1 MTTMPRRRG
10 LILIPNVL
18 FEPTDD
24 IRRRLPRQL
33 GEFKIRLPNL
43 RCLRKEDLK
52 QKDLK
57 LQSKFTVFVRKED
70 LKQRHC
76 TLSRVV

>member
-18 FEPTDD
+18 FEPTDE

-33 GEFKIRLPNL
+33 GESKIRQPNL

-57 LQSKFTVFVRKED
+57 LQKNTVFVRKED